1 MIERRVRR
9 DAIGDEAVEEPVVEL
24 KALRIWRADALREY
38 PRPRNREPIRSGGE
52 RLHRLHIVS
61 ISVIVIVGDVSVVV
75 VADLSRR
82 VRERVP
88 DRRATVVLADGA
100 FDLIG
105 GGGGAPEKSRGK
117 SARGGRSVARPSAG
131 WGGGRRRP
139 EG

>member
-1 MIERRVRR
+1 
-9 DAIGDEAVEEPVVEL
+9 
-24 KALRIWRADALREY
+24 
-38 PRPRNREPIRSGGE
+38 
-52 RLHRLHIVS
+52 
-61 ISVIVIVGDVSVVV
+61 VIVGDVSVVV

-88 DRRATVVLADGA
+88 DRRATAVLADSA

-117 SARGGRSVARPSAG
+117 SARGFARGGHSVARPSAG
-131 WGGGRRRP
+131 RRGGRRRP